1 VTLLEADEPPAF
13 RVEKPDGQ
21 SPYFLTCDHASSRIP
36 RKLGALGVSAE
47 DLQRHIAWD
56 IGAAGV
62 AVKLAD
68 ALDAFT
74 ILSGYSR
81 LVIDCNRQPG
91 IPDSIVRKSEATRI
105 PANEVVSVE
114 EATTRAQ
121 ELFHPYHDRIRT
133 ELDTRRAQQRRTV
146 LISVH
151 SFTPTF
157 HGVQRPWHAGLLY
170 NRDAR
175 LASELLQR
183 LRAEPGLVIGDNE
196 PYAVGDSTDYTIPVH
211 GEQRGLLHVGI
222 ELRQDL
228 VGTAAGQS
236 EWAERL
242 ARALVAIAGSG
253 DFWCKFDSATS

>member
-1 VTLLEADEPPAF
+1 VTLLEADEPAAF
-13 RVEKPDGQ
+13 RIERPDGA
-21 SPYFLTCDHASSRIP
+21 SPFFLTCDHASARIP
-36 RKLGALGVSAE
+36 RQLESLGVSAE

-68 ALDAFT
+68 LLDSFV
-74 ILSGYSR
+74 ILTGYSR
-81 LVIDCNRQPG
+81 LVIDCNRRPG
-91 IPDSIVRKSEATRI
+91 IPESIVQTSEATRI
-105 PANEVVSVE
+105 PGNEVVT
-114 EATTRAQ
+114 ADDAAARAR

-133 ELDTRRAQQRRTV
+133 ELDTRHARQRPTI

-157 HGVQRPWHAGLLY
+157 HGVMRPWHAGLLY

-175 LASELLQR
+175 LATELLQR
-183 LRAEPGLVIGDNE
+183 LRTEHTLVIGDNE
-196 PYAVGDSTDYTIPVH
+196 PYAVGDDTDYTIPVH

-228 VGTAAGQS
+228 LATAAGQT

-242 ARALVAIAGSG
+242 ARALVSIVRSG
-253 DFWCKFDSATS
+253 DSWCKFDSATS